1 MNELAG
7 FEALENVGVRHF
19 LGKRVEDAATV
30 DRLTP
35 ESQAGLRQFSLER
48 MTGYGIDYADAIE
61 LRARVI
67 DGQEW
72 QLAASALAQEAIS
85 QVRHGTSPLTAAAL
99 HRRASALLRMSQALM
114 TEDTDARRDIV
125 QRASDQFAL
134 ATAGTTTRQILIE
147 GGGAPLAGWFI
158 EANAGEAVGSAIVI
172 GGIEGW
178 AMDFECMGHA
188 MAARGVSTLMLDGPG
203 QGESR
208 ILHRHFLTFEWLEAF
223 RRAVN
228 FVSDAVPGRP
238 VGIVGN
244 SMGGSIA
251 LAAANN
257 DERIVACCNNGG
269 VIKPSYGRM
278 AGATFFAKMMAFCG
292 TRDED
297 EAAAVWDRILPV
309 EAGVN
314 SDYALLVVQ
323 GGRDP
328 LVSVE
333 HGKLLMDQAPVERK
347 RMEIFSDGDHCIYN
361 HRSDR
366 DMLVADWMRDQ
377 LTAVTDPANRRG

>member
-1 MNELAG
+1 MDELAEL
-7 FEALENVGVRHF
+7 EALENVGVRRF
-19 LGKRVEDAATV
+19 LGKRAEDAACI

-48 MTGYGIDYADAIE
+48 MMGYGIDYADAVE

-72 QLAASALAQEAIS
+72 QPAASALADEAIG
-85 QVRHGTSPLTAAAL
+85 QIRRGASPLTAAAL

-114 TEDTDARRDIV
+114 TEDSDVRRDIV
-125 QRASDQFAL
+125 QRASDHFVL
-134 ATAGTTTRQILIE
+134 ATAGTATRRILID

-158 EANAGEAVGSAIVI
+158 EANAGEAVGTAIVI

-178 AMDFECMGHA
+178 AMDFECMGLA

-223 RRAVN
+223 RRAVS

-257 DERIVACCNNGG
+257 DERIAACCNNGG
-269 VIKPSYGRM
+269 IIKPSYGRM

-292 TRDED
+292 TGDED

-314 SDYALLVVQ
+314 RDYALLVVQ

-333 HGKLLMDQAPVERK
+333 HGKMLMDQVPVERK

-361 HRSDR
+361 HRNDR
-366 DMLVADWMRDQ
+366 DMLIADWMRDQ
-377 LTAVTDPANRRG
+377 LSAATDPSDRKE

>member
-85 QVRHGTSPLTAAAL
+85 QVRHGTSLLTAAAL

-178 AMDFECMGHA
+178 AMDFECMGYA

-223 RRAVN
+223 RRAVT

-251 LAAANN
+251 LAVANN

-297 EAAAVWDRILPV
+297 GAAAVWDRILPV

-377 LTAVTDPANRRG
+377 LTAVTDPANRKG